1 MMQLQA
7 TGKFMR
13 KVLSFCIAVVML
25 AAVPTVGARASEA
38 EFYRSIQGRWV
49 GPGEIVAGKYK
60 GTKFV
65 CDFNGITPSAANG
78 MEIDG
83 NCRVGMFNQPM
94 NASVTRS
101 ASGFFGKFLDGEKG
115 DGMDIVGGR
124 YSGSKLVVDVKRKDL
139 NGVMIA
145 RMNGDNKLNITVSVR
160 VEKQLIPVIG
170 VSLDRVGTAS
180 DATVTGSV
188 QRQASE

>member
-1 MMQLQA
+1 
-7 TGKFMR
+7 
-13 KVLSFCIAVVML
+13 
-25 AAVPTVGARASEA
+25 
-38 EFYRSIQGRWV
+38 
-49 GPGEIVAGKYK
+49 
-60 GTKFV
+60 
-65 CDFNGITPSAANG
+65 
-78 MEIDG
+78 
-83 NCRVGMFNQPM
+83 MFNQPM

-101 ASGFFGKFLDGEKG
+101 ARGFFGKFLDGEKG

-145 RMNGDNKLNITVSVR
+145 RLNGDNKLNITVSVR